1 MAAGGTTFT
10 RLSSWYSTETVSP
23 DLSFHS
29 QGSRLYYLWSVK
41 ARQNYLWCF
50 TVGFALVSLG
60 SDPGIQQKASKKI
73 MGPGVLLSNARGF
86 ILQVSHCYC
95 YCYSYRYSCYCYYQ
109 KIISFAPSF
118 YNGKILVPSWTCHK
132 PGHCSNSLASP
143 ICRLSISTYHRRGS
157 SNIPPVINPNIFCL
171 FIALT
176 EWKASESSKYLGTE
190 MLH

>member
-41 ARQNYLWCF
+41 ARQNYLWRCF
-50 TVGFALVSLG
+50 TAGFALVLG
-60 SDPGIQQKASKKI
+60 QIRVSSKK
-73 MGPGVLLSNARGF
+73 PRRKSWVLLSNARGF
-86 ILQVSHCYC
+86 IPQVSHCY
-95 YCYSYRYSCYCYYQ
+95 CYCYYQ